1 MRIVLAKSQFL
12 GLISGADETLVT
24 YATQLQRL
32 GHDVSVLLLFPHTPQ
47 DRRYLRLRAAGVPV
61 VTIAP
66 TPVRATLEAGRSIA
80 RKALR
85 VIPLSQS
92 LLRKRAH

>member
-32 GHDVSVLLLFPHTPQ
+32 GHDVSVLLLFPCPPQ
-47 DRRYLRLRAAGVPV
+47 DGRYLRLKEAEVPV
-61 VTIAP
+61 VTAQSAP
-66 TPVRATLEAGRSIA
+66 PS
-80 RKALR
+80 
-85 VIPLSQS
+85 
-92 LLRKRAH
+92 KRAAAWRAG